1 MQTVALK
8 PKRAEWMF
16 MTFGLGLLCI
26 AMLLMPALCIPL
38 ALCVPLLGCP
48 LVGRREE
55 WTAWSA
61 AVMPAAASL
70 LAGYDAL
77 YALSLVLIGLLPLLI
92 TRLIPMP
99 RRPGAKGMMM
109 YISAIAV
116 SLALSLALAAHALG
130 GPLFATLPAA
140 IVEQIGQ
147 MKDCTLILRQLAVM
161 GLLSVPEGY
170 TVQSAARPLMD
181 AVYNQQ
187 MLMSLRLTL
196 EMLIR
201 QSLPQLFVQA
211 ALLVGLFT
219 ELRLERVKGVMLV
232 VETKTASEKRTRV
245 IAPPAFRLLAI
256 PQGLRMALVLLCL
269 VSFLTMT
276 PGNAVGQ
283 MLSDLVFAA
292 LTAVYMLLGAA
303 TIVFLYTRND
313 PDRKTLAGV
322 IAAALYVLSPYLL
335 LMIGVME
342 QFMHFRKP
350 QADKP
355 D

>member
-26 AMLLMPALCIPL
+26 AMLLLPALCIPL

-48 LVGRREE
+48 LVGRKEE
-55 WTAWSA
+55 WAAWSA
-61 AVMPAAASL
+61 AVMPAVSSL

-77 YALSLVLIGLLPLLI
+77 YAISLMLIGLVPLLI

-116 SLALSLALAAHALG
+116 SLALTLALAAHALG
-130 GPLFATLPAA
+130 GPLYATLPGV
-140 IVEQIGQ
+140 IVDEISR
-147 MKDCTLILRQLAVM
+147 MKDCTLILRQLAAM
-161 GLLSVPEGY
+161 GLISVPDGY
-170 TVQSAARPLMD
+170 SLQGAARPLMD
-181 AVYNQQ
+181 AIHNQQ

-201 QSLPQLFVQA
+201 QSLPQLFVQSC
-211 ALLVGLFT
+211 LLVGLFT

-232 VETKTASEKRTRV
+232 VETKTANEKRTRV
-245 IAPPAFRLLAI
+245 IAPPSFRLLAI
-256 PQGLRMALVLLCL
+256 PQGLRTALVLLCL
-269 VSFLTMT
+269 VSFLTVE
-276 PGNAVGQ
+276 NAAGQ
-283 MLSDLVFAA
+283 MLSDLAFAA
-292 LTAVYMLLGAA
+292 LSTVYMLLGAA
-303 TIVFLYTRND
+303 TIVFLYTKND

-322 IAAALYVLSPYLL
+322 IAAALYVLSPFLL
-335 LMIGVME
+335 LLIGVME

>member
-1 MQTVALK
+1 LQTVALK
-8 PKRAEWMF
+8 PKRAEWML

-26 AMLLMPALCIPL
+26 AMLLLPALCIPL

-55 WTAWSA
+55 WAAWSA
-61 AVMPAAASL
+61 AVMPAVASL
-70 LAGYDAL
+70 LAGYNAL
-77 YALSLVLIGLLPLLI
+77 YAISLVLIGLVPLLI

-109 YISAIAV
+109 YISAMAV
-116 SLALSLALAAHALG
+116 SLALTLALAAHALG
-130 GPLFATLPAA
+130 GPLYATLPGV
-140 IVEQIGQ
+140 ITDQISR
-147 MKDCTLILRQLAVM
+147 MKDCTLILRQLAAM
-161 GLLSVPEGY
+161 GLISVPDGY
-170 TVQSAARPLMD
+170 SLQGAARPLMD

-201 QSLPQLFVQA
+201 QSLPQLFVQSC
-211 ALLVGLFT
+211 LLVGLFT
-219 ELRLERVKGVMLV
+219 ELRLERTKGVMLV

-245 IAPPAFRLLAI
+245 IAPPSFRLLAI
-256 PQGLRMALVLLCL
+256 PQGLRTALLLLCL
-269 VSFLTMT
+269 VSFLTME
-276 PGNAVGQ
+276 NAAGQ
-283 MLSDLVFAA
+283 MLSDLAFAA
-292 LTAVYMLLGAA
+292 LSTIYMLLGAA
-303 TIVFLYTRND
+303 TIVFLYTKND

-322 IAAALYVLSPYLL
+322 IAAALFVLSPFLL
-335 LMIGVME
+335 LLIGVME